1 MTQDTRIDTSAGTE
15 TVPLDSGGF
24 NPDFEEGDFTRV
36 DLTPYREVVSQMKR
50 GVTATVTVPT
60 GALNDKGRGETEV
73 GHERNFR
80 KAALEAG
87 HGMKAGHTHM
97 PNGTTR
103 LRFSIGEK
111 RQFSEKAAKARTASL
126 AKSRAIKAVKN
137 LMIEHPDWSNEQ
149 ALKHYRAELAKRQA
163 ATNPPAAS

>member
-1 MTQDTRIDTSAGTE
+1 MTQTDTQAAE
-15 TVPLDSGGF
+15 TTAPLDSGGF

-36 DLTPYREVVSQMKR
+36 DLTPYRQVLARMKR
-50 GVTATVTVPT
+50 GVTATITVPT
-60 GALNDKGRGETEV
+60 GTLNDKGRGETEV

-111 RQFSEKAAKARTASL
+111 RKFSEAAAKARNASL
-126 AKSRAIKAVKN
+126 AKSRQEKAVKS
-137 LMIEHPDWSNEQ
+137 LMVEHPDWSNEQ
-149 ALKHYRAELAKRQA
+149 AVKHYRTELAKRKAAQA
-163 ATNPPAAS
+163 PPAS